1 MRLVD
6 QLPAISGAIEYRSL
20 APGRRDRFVVAKYAF
35 PGRSRVRRFDQG
47 VGKIAQL
54 PFVVGELEL
63 RCAQADAARRLG
75 ADPSMHV
82 VADEIPAGAAEIA
95 TAASAKHHAN

>member
-1 MRLVD
+1 M
-6 QLPAISGAIEYRSL
+6 
-20 APGRRDRFVVAKYAF
+20 
-35 PGRSRVRRFDQG
+35 RRFDQG

-75 ADPSMHV
+75 ADSSMHV
-82 VADEIPAGAAEIA
+82 VADEIPAGAAEIDH
-95 TAASAKHHAN
+95 SCHVREKIDIGL